1 MKKFLFIAVI
11 AIGFVSCGNSES
23 EIQNAYSEGL
33 EHGKIKAY
41 NEGYEQGVKEGYK
54 QGYHEGYEAAYNN

>member
-1 MKKFLFIAVI
+1 MKRFLYVVIIAL
-11 AIGFVSCGNSES
+11 GFASCGNSET
-23 EIQNAYSEGL
+23 EIQEAYSEGL
-33 EHGKIKAY
+33 EQGKIKAY